1 MAPLAPMATLAQ
13 LPDQFSRLDQLTD
26 ISRAL
31 SGERDLTKL
40 LELIMRSATQVTNAD
55 GGTLYRATE
64 DGNALSFDLVFNA
77 TLNLHFGG
85 TSGKQANFPPMQLYK
100 PDGKPSDT
108 SVVCHAALTKKSVR
122 IDDAYTAKGFD
133 FVGARKF
140 DEANHYRSKSFLT
153 VPMLTHDDQL
163 IGVLQLI
170 NARDEEGTT
179 VPFSQ
184 DDERFIEALAA
195 QAAIAL
201 ENQMLIDRLEA
212 LFFSFIN
219 LINVAI
225 DEKSP
230 HTSGHCQRV
239 PELTM
244 MLAEAA
250 VETTTGPLA
259 DFDMSATDR
268 RELLIAG
275 LLHDCGK
282 IVTPVHVMDKG
293 TKLQT
298 LFDRIEMIEARTEI
312 LRRDAEIAALKAK
325 LAGGDPDEIDQSLAA
340 HLKVLDDDQNF
351 LNACNIGS
359 ERMADEDIERVRCI
373 AARRWLARDGSDRPF
388 LTDDET
394 LNLSIQYGTLTAAER
409 QVINNHIS
417 TTIRMLENLPWPPN
431 MKRVPE
437 YAGGHHERMDGKGY
451 PRGLKREEMSV
462 QARLMGIADIFEAL
476 TAKDRPYKAAKT
488 LTESLNILGKMCL
501 GGHIDPDLF
510 DIFIRKKVYMK
521 FAEKFLPPE
530 QIDVVDE
537 HKIPGYHP

>member
-1 MAPLAPMATLAQ
+1 MTTLIQ
-13 LPDQFSRLDQLTD
+13 PDQDQFSRLDKLTE
-26 ISRAL
+26 IARAL

-40 LELIMRSATQVTNAD
+40 LELIMRSATEVTNAD

-64 DGNALSFDLVFNA
+64 DGQALTFDLVFNA
-77 TLNLHFGG
+77 TLHLHFGG
-85 TSGKQANFPPMQLYK
+85 TSGKQANFPPMRLYRE
-100 PDGKPSDT
+100 DGKPNDT
-108 SVVCHAALTKKSVR
+108 SVVAHAALTRTSVR

-170 NARDEEGTT
+170 NARDESGES

-184 DDERFIEALAA
+184 QDQRFIEALAA

-244 MLAEAA
+244 MIADAAAEAT
-250 VETTTGPLA
+250 EGPLA
-259 DFDMSATDR
+259 TFRMSPTDR

-282 IVTPVHVMDKG
+282 IVTPVHVMDKA

-298 LFDRIEMIEARTEI
+298 LFDRIAMVEARTEI

-325 LAGGDPDEIDQSLAA
+325 LAGGDPDEIDASLAA
-340 HLKVLDDDQNF
+340 HLKRLDDDQAF
-351 LNACNIGS
+351 LNNANVGS
-359 ERMADEDIERVRCI
+359 ERMADEDIARVKGI
-373 AARRWLARDGSDRPF
+373 AARTWEARDGSVQPF
-388 LTDDET
+388 LTSDEA
-394 LNLSIQYGTLTAAER
+394 LNLSVQYGTLTGDER

-462 QARLMGIADIFEAL
+462 QARIMGIADIFEAL
-476 TAKDRPYKAAKT
+476 TAADRPYKKAKT
-488 LTESLNILGKMCL
+488 LTESLQILGNMCK
-501 GGHIDPDLF
+501 GGHVDPDLF
-510 DIFIRKKVYMK
+510 DIFVRKKVYLT
-521 FAEKFLPPE
+521 FAQKYLPAG
-530 QIDVVDE
+530 QIDAVDE
-537 HKIPGYHP
+537 SAIPGYRP

>member
-1 MAPLAPMATLAQ
+1 MPNTPQ
-13 LPDQFSRLDQLTD
+13 EDQFSRLNQLTE

-31 SGERDLTKL
+31 SGERDLTRL
-40 LELIMRSATQVTNAD
+40 LELIMRSATQATDAD
-55 GGTLYRATE
+55 GGTLYRSTE
-64 DGNALSFDLVFNA
+64 DGNSLSFDLVFNA

-85 TSGKQANFPPMQLYK
+85 TSGRQANFPPMRLYRD
-100 PDGKPSDT
+100 DGKPNDT
-108 SVVCHAALTKKSVR
+108 SVVAHAALTRTSVR
-122 IDDAYTAKGFD
+122 IDDAYTAQGFD

-153 VPMLTHDDQL
+153 VPMLSHEDQL

-170 NARDEEGTT
+170 NARDERGQT
-179 VPFSQ
+179 VPFSEQ
-184 DDERFIEALAA
+184 DQGFIEALAA

-201 ENQMLIDRLEA
+201 ENQMLVDRLEA

-244 MLAEAA
+244 LLADAA
-250 VETTTGPLA
+250 VAVTEGPLA
-259 DFDMSATDR
+259 DFKMTSTDR

-298 LFDRIEMIEARTEI
+298 LFDRIEMVDARCEV
-312 LRRDAEIAALKAK
+312 LRRDAEIENLKAK
-325 LAGGDPDEIDQSLAA
+325 LAGGDAAELDQTLAARLAQIAADQS
-340 HLKVLDDDQNF
+340 F
-351 LNACNIGS
+351 LQTANVGG
-359 ERMADEDIERVRCI
+359 EKMADADIERVKV
-373 AARRWLARDGSDRPF
+373 LARQTWVRGDGQVAPF
-388 LTDDET
+388 LNEDET
-394 LNLSIQYGTLTAAER
+394 RNLSIQYGTLTGDER
-409 QVINNHIS
+409 QIINNHIS
-417 TTIRMLENLPWPPN
+417 TTIRMLENLPWPPQ

-437 YAGGHHERMDGKGY
+437 FAGGHHERMDGKGY

-462 QARLMGIADIFEAL
+462 QARVMGIADIFEAL
-476 TAKDRPYKAAKT
+476 TANDRPYKAAKT
-488 LTESLNILGKMCL
+488 LTESLNILGFMCKS
-501 GGHIDPDLF
+501 GHVDPDLF
-510 DIFIRKKVYMK
+510 DIFVRKKVYLD
-521 FAEKFLPPE
+521 FAHKFLPPE

-537 HKIPGYHP
+537 SKIPGYVP